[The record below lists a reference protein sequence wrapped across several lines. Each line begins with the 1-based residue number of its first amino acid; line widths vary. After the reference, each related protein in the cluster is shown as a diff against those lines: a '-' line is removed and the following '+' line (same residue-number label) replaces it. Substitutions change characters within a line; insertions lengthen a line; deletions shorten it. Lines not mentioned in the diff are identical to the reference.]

1 MVAHKLKHGEM
12 VVTIDVQWLSPVR
25 PGAISVHDS
34 NGMQQTFILREAAE
48 IEMHGTVANNTDAS

>member
-25 PGAISVHDS
+25 PGAIIRPW
-34 NGMQQTFILREAAE
+34 QQWNAANFYFE
-48 IEMHGTVANNTDAS
+48 RGG